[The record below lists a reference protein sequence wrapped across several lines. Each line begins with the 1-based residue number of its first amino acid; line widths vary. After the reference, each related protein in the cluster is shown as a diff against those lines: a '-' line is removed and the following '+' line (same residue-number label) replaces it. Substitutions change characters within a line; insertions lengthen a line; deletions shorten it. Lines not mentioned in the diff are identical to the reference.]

1 MDLEA
6 EYNNRARVPE
16 HPDIIAG
23 WQRDA
28 AAFRAAAGGELDLAY
43 GDHARQR
50 LDVFRSKDDQ
60 AGPMAMFVHGGYW
73 VNFDKDHFSHMARG
87 LEFHGVPM
95 AVPSYRL
102 APEVKIRDIIEDM
115 RRCCLFLWQRYS
127 RRLVVAGHSA
137 GGHLAA
143 AMLATD
149 WKSLGA
155 PEDLVT
161 AGLGISGVY
170 DLRPLIPIAMNA
182 SLRLDEP
189 EARAAARC
197 CGQPPPAPSRF
208 GSARPKATSS
218 AARAAPWSPPGKA
231 AASMCATARH
241 PAPIILPSS
250 RPWPSPSPT
259 LPGRLPGCAG
269 RREQACAWRRD
280 PVRQGRGRREL
291 SRRLVPHRAAI
302 APPRGGVLRLC
313 PRHRR
318 HRRQPRPGAVS
329 EA

>member
-16 HPDIIAG
+16 HPKIIAG

-28 AAFRAAAGGELDLAY
+28 AAFRAAAGGEFDLVY
-43 GDHARQR
+43 GDHPRQR

-102 APEVKIRDIIEDM
+102 APEVRIIDIIEDL
-115 RRCCLFLWQRYS
+115 RRCCLFLWQRHG
-127 RRLVVAGHSA
+127 RRLVIAGHSA

-149 WKSLGA
+149 WKAAGA
-155 PEDLVT
+155 PEDLVI

-170 DLRPLIPIAMNA
+170 DLRPLIPIAVNDV
-182 SLRLDEP
+182 LKLDEP
-189 EARAAARC
+189 EARCASPLLWATPSGVFEAWVGDKESEEFRRQSRTLVAAWLGAGVEARYRE
-197 CGQPPPAPSRF
+197 APGADHF
-208 GSARPKATSS
+208 T
-218 AARAAPWSPPGKA
+218 
-231 AASMCATARH
+231 
-241 PAPIILPSS
+241 
-250 RPWPSPSPT
+250 
-259 LPGRLPGCAG
+259 
-269 RREQACAWRRD
+269 
-280 PVRQGRGRREL
+280 V
-291 SRRLVPHRAAI
+291 I
-302 APPRGGVLRLC
+302 APLAQPDSDMTRALAGLC
-313 PRHRR
+313 
-318 HRRQPRPGAVS
+318 GAP
-329 EA
+329 

>member
-1 MDLEA
+1 
-6 EYNNRARVPE
+6 
-16 HPDIIAG
+16 
-23 WQRDA
+23 
-28 AAFRAAAGGELDLAY
+28 
-43 GDHARQR
+43 
-50 LDVFRSKDDQ
+50 
-60 AGPMAMFVHGGYW
+60 MFVHGGYW

-102 APEVKIRDIIEDM
+102 APEVRIGDIIEDM

-127 RRLVVAGHSA
+127 RRLVIAGHSA

-189 EARAAARC
+189 EARAVSPLLWPTPTGAFEVWVGEAESDEFRRQSRTLVAAWQGGGVDVRYRE
-197 CGQPPPAPSRF
+197 APGANHF
-208 GSARPKATSS
+208 T
-218 AARAAPWSPPGKA
+218 
-231 AASMCATARH
+231 
-241 PAPIILPSS
+241 
-250 RPWPSPSPT
+250 
-259 LPGRLPGCAG
+259 
-269 RREQACAWRRD
+269 
-280 PVRQGRGRREL
+280 V
-291 SRRLVPHRAAI
+291 I
-302 APPRGGVLRLC
+302 APLAQPESDITGALAGLC
-313 PRHRR
+313 
-318 HRRQPRPGAVS
+318 GAP
-329 EA
+329 

>member
-28 AAFRAAAGGELDLAY
+28 AAFRDAAGGELDLAY

-102 APEVKIRDIIEDM
+102 APEVRIGDIIEDM

-127 RRLVVAGHSA
+127 RRLVIAGHSA

-182 SLRLDEP
+182 SLGSTSPRRARQPAVVANPDRRL
-189 EARAAARC
+189 RGLGRR
-197 CGQPPPAPSRF
+197 GRKRRVPPPEP
-208 GSARPKATSS
+208 
-218 AARAAPWSPPGKA
+218 
-231 AASMCATARH
+231 H
-241 PAPIILPSS
+241 
-250 RPWPSPSPT
+250 
-259 LPGRLPGCAG
+259 PGRRLARRRRRCA
-269 RREQACAWRRD
+269 
-280 PVRQGRGRREL
+280 L
-291 SRRLVPHRAAI
+291 
-302 APPRGGVLRLC
+302 PRGS
-313 PRHRR
+313 
-318 HRRQPRPGAVS
+318 RRQPFHRHRAPGPARVRHYRG
-329 EA
+329 ACGLCGAP

>member
-50 LDVFRSKDDQ
+50 VDVFRSKDDQ

-102 APEVKIRDIIEDM
+102 APEVRIGDIIEDM

-127 RRLVVAGHSA
+127 RRLVIAGHSA

-189 EARAAARC
+189 EARAVSPLLWPTPTGAFEVWVGEAESDEFRRQSRTLVAAWQGGGVDVRYRE
-197 CGQPPPAPSRF
+197 APGANHF
-208 GSARPKATSS
+208 T
-218 AARAAPWSPPGKA
+218 
-231 AASMCATARH
+231 
-241 PAPIILPSS
+241 
-250 RPWPSPSPT
+250 
-259 LPGRLPGCAG
+259 
-269 RREQACAWRRD
+269 
-280 PVRQGRGRREL
+280 V
-291 SRRLVPHRAAI
+291 I
-302 APPRGGVLRLC
+302 APLAQPESDITGALAGLC
-313 PRHRR
+313 
-318 HRRQPRPGAVS
+318 GAP
-329 EA
+329 